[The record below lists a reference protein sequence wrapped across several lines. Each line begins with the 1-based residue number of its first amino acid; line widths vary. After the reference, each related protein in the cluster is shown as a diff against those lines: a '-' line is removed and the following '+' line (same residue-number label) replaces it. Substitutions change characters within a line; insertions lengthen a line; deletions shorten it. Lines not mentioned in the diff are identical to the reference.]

1 MIEWRE
7 ELEKVVVVLGWV
19 AEGGNGSGDSVGVG
33 GALGCV
39 GGS

>member
-1 MIEWRE
+1 ME
-7 ELEKVVVVLGWV
+7 ELESVVVVLDCV
-19 AEGGNGSGDSVGVG
+19 VEGGGGSGESVGVG

>member
-1 MIEWRE
+1 ME
-7 ELEKVVVVLGWV
+7 ELEKVVLVLGFV
-19 AEGGNGSGDSVGVG
+19 VEGGGGSGESVGVG

>member
-1 MIEWRE
+1 ME
-7 ELEKVVVVLGWV
+7 ELESVVVVLDCV
-19 AEGGNGSGDSVGVG
+19 VEGGGGSGDSVGVG

>member
-1 MIEWRE
+1 MEV
-7 ELEKVVVVLGWV
+7 LEKVVVALGCV
-19 AEGGNGSGDSVGVG
+19 AEGEGGSGDSEGVG